1 MLRLSSGTG
10 WLRALGRNP
19 AARQCLEHSP
29 ERYGVDGL
37 QLSANSRRLD
47 ERYQRSAPTGYFVF
61 ALYALFSPSDDPQR
75 GMAQG
80 FITMVAIVLLSLGG
94 ALWFAVARNHPW
106 LLRFIFVIA
115 IFPALGQTAQEIYL
129 LMRRGP

>member
-1 MLRLSSGTG
+1 MAFNFPRTADG
-10 WLRALGRNP
+10 WM
-19 AARQCLEHSP
+19 S
-29 ERYGVDGL
+29 VI
-37 QLSANSRRLD
+37 SAVLLT
-47 ERYQRSAPTGYFVF
+47 AYFVF
-61 ALYALFSPSDDPQR
+61 ALDALFSPPDDPQR

-106 LLRFIFVIA
+106 LLRLIFVIA
-115 IFPALGQTAQEIYL
+115 IFPALSQTAQEIYL